1 MASWKILSN
10 YKTFGLHSVNCVM
23 AQCKKQMGVG
33 KKAARKMALYIVR
46 TALVKSINDRSF
58 IKHRS

>member
-10 YKTFGLHSVNCVM
+10 YKTFGLAFAVACVT
-23 AQCKKQMGVG
+23 AQCKKGYGVG

-46 TALVKSINDRSF
+46 TALVKAINDKSF
-58 IKHRS
+58 YQA

>member
-10 YKTFGLHSVNCVM
+10 YKTFGLAFAVNCVM

-46 TALVKSINDRSF
+46 AALVKSINDKSF
-58 IKHRS
+58 YQA